1 MLAIGNSLANS
12 VWECQTQNRAKPA
25 PTSSREEKERWIRAK
40 YESKEF
46 LPPPNNTMLLGQ
58 QLIDA
63 VCASNV
69 KGIVNVLA
77 RANAQEVNTTVGTRD
92 LRTPLHLACAMGNLA
107 VAQLLIWHNADVKCV
122 DQDGRTCLAY
132 AKAALSIA
140 TAKNQPEA
148 SISQC
153 RALVELLLSYGCPE
167 TATTVSISGTIPR
180 RRGSNSGVQ
189 QTTPSAIPTQQSAA
203 QQGGGV

>member
-1 MLAIGNSLANS
+1 PGRDAGDRQLIGQLGVGVSDA
-12 VWECQTQNRAKPA
+12 EQTETRPPPLVEKRKRGGYEPSTRAR
-25 PTSSREEKERWIRAK
+25 S
-40 YESKEF
+40 F
-46 LPPPNNTMLLGQ
+46 FPPPNNTMLLGQ

-140 TAKNQPEA
+140 TAKNQPET
-148 SISQC
+148 SISH
-153 RALVELLLSYGCPE
+153 
-167 TATTVSISGTIPR
+167 
-180 RRGSNSGVQ
+180 
-189 QTTPSAIPTQQSAA
+189 
-203 QQGGGV
+203 